1 LRGGCKHADGACG
14 TWRERQ
20 AQAMA
25 DLDQDL
31 VLEDLSYVWF
41 VMRPYEAG
49 IVRDPRVIPDRTRV
63 ARRAVSSTS
72 AD

>member
-1 LRGGCKHADGACG
+1 
-14 TWRERQ
+14 
-20 AQAMA
+20 MA